1 MQRTGGGPPHIWFWP
16 PRPLPLP
23 PLPHPR
29 RGRDPEGQ
37 ETSSCL
43 RAPGWGSSFSRA
55 PFLEFGLSLLTRP
68 RRPPQAPHPPPLL
81 HLHQQRLFVFF
92 NFSAALCPVPL
103 PLFSAQLW
111 ATCPREPCCC
121 SPGPGALWGGQ
132 RRGPE
137 PPNVPR
143 ACGGGGGAERGQRR
157 LSYLGP
163 GAAWSAAPELGGALA
178 L

>member
-92 NFSAALCPVPL
+92 NFSALPCPPAFVFGPAVGHMPSGTML
-103 PLFSAQLW
+103 LFPWAWCAVGGSETGSRASQRSTRMWGRWGCGERAAQAFL
-111 ATCPREPCCC
+111 
-121 SPGPGALWGGQ
+121 PGPWGCLV
-132 RRGPE
+132 RGP
-137 PPNVPR
+137 
-143 ACGGGGGAERGQRR
+143 
-157 LSYLGP
+157 
-163 GAAWSAAPELGGALA
+163 
-178 L
+178 